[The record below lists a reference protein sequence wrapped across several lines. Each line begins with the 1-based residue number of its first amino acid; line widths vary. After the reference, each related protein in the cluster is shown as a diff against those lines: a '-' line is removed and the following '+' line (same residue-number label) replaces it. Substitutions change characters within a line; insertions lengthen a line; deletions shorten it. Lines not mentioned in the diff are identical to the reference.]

1 MADILDGPSQHST
14 GGFQGA
20 PVSKFFTGAS
30 IVGHVALHVPLF
42 ASFRNFLHC
51 NLSRVLE
58 NGQWWRLV
66 ASKLIFID
74 TKDAIFCLI
83 LLYQFR
89 IFERRY
95 GSRNFSSQLL
105 ATSFFTTFIELL
117 IALGL
122 SSISEK
128 PYPLGSLA
136 LGPFCLVLPLFI
148 NYFNEIP
155 VLRSSGAGSL
165 TSSISSKSM
174 FYIIGAQVAF
184 SSTENASVFVASI
197 IAGFLVRKNFLWAKQ
212 WIRVPKIVASVTDK
226 LFGWLVN
233 TEAPSTSELLGATL
247 EIQRTQTAELM
258 EQRMIRQQQNMFE
271 ERNRRVNRVGQGFQ
285 EQLVNNHQFFQRQM
299 PNIGAGGEAI
309 GGNAPAEPLEQNVQT
324 LVDMGFPRERV
335 VAALRQCGNDIQ
347 SATLVLLRGDRGI

>member
-20 PVSKFFTGAS
+20 PVSKFLTGAS

-51 NLSRVLE
+51 NLSRKTIDFTHIGHNAVGYVRTVTNFRTTACNRPWILTYVWNLLLKGVSE

-66 ASKLIFID
+66 TSKLIFID

-83 LLYQFR
+83 LLYQFRYVWTVVLFSTTCIFQCCSLVITR

-136 LGPFCLVLPLFI
+136 LGP
-148 NYFNEIP
+148 
-155 VLRSSGAGSL
+155 
-165 TSSISSKSM
+165 
-174 FYIIGAQVAF
+174 
-184 SSTENASVFVASI
+184 
-197 IAGFLVRKNFLWAKQ
+197 
-212 WIRVPKIVASVTDK
+212 
-226 LFGWLVN
+226 
-233 TEAPSTSELLGATL
+233 
-247 EIQRTQTAELM
+247 
-258 EQRMIRQQQNMFE
+258 
-271 ERNRRVNRVGQGFQ
+271 
-285 EQLVNNHQFFQRQM
+285 
-299 PNIGAGGEAI
+299 
-309 GGNAPAEPLEQNVQT
+309 
-324 LVDMGFPRERV
+324 
-335 VAALRQCGNDIQ
+335 
-347 SATLVLLRGDRGI
+347 